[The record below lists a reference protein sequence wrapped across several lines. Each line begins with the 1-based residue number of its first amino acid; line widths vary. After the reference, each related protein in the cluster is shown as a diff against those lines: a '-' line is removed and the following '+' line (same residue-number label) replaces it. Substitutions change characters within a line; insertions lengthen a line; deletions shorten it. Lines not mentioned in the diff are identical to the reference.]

1 MDLPALLK
9 DAYARWKNHAGAKM
23 GASLAYYAVLSL
35 APLVIIVIAIVGLVF
50 GRDAAREG
58 LIAQV
63 QALAGP
69 DGASMINTM
78 IASAQ
83 EPSSGI
89 LSAVIGILTLLF
101 GASGVFSELRD
112 SLNKIWEVKATP
124 GSGIWAM
131 IRERFLTFG
140 MVLGIGFLLLV
151 SLLLSAALA
160 ALGRFFGDS
169 LPLPAFVL
177 EGANVLV
184 SIIVITLLFAAIYRF
199 LPAERLAWS
208 DLWIGSFGT
217 AILFVLGKF
226 LLGLY
231 LGHATVGSAYGA
243 AGSLIVLLVWIYYTA
258 QLFFLGAEFT
268 RAYSLKHGSRK
279 TAPILGAA
287 EYCS

>member
-9 DAYARWKNHAGAKM
+9 GAYANWKHHEGAKM

-35 APLVIIVIAIVGLVF
+35 APLVIIVIAIAGLVF

-63 QALAGP
+63 QALIGP
-69 DGASMINTM
+69 DGADMINTM

-83 EPSSGI
+83 KPSSGI
-89 LSAVIGILTLLF
+89 LGTVIGIATLLF

-112 SLNKIWEVKATP
+112 SLNKIWEVKSTP
-124 GSGIWAM
+124 GSGVWAM
-131 IRERFLTFG
+131 VRERFLTFG

-151 SLLLSAALA
+151 SLLLSAGLA
-160 ALGRFFGDS
+160 AFGKFFGDS

-177 EGANVLV
+177 EGANMLA

-199 LPAERLAWS
+199 LPAERLPWS

-231 LGHATVGSAYGA
+231 LGHASVGSAYGA

-258 QLFFLGAEFT
+258 QLFFFGAEFT
-268 RAYSLKHGSRK
+268 RAYSRTHGSGK
-279 TAPILGAA
+279 AAPVRVVAIA
-287 EYCS
+287 